1 MADLERRRNEELA
14 RILHQLG
21 WNPERLARE
30 VNLALPARL
39 AISSTAPYKWRDRGM
54 VPRSPHDQAVC
65 EVLSRTL
72 GIAVTYEQLWGRMG
86 GHRGAKILS
95 PRLLTDPWT
104 ADTAQTA
111 LREAATDAGPVRLA
125 DLFRD
130 SDLAEAARRLTTPP
144 PPVAGGDGV
153 LRIAPGLVGELDLG
167 YRSKLRLERS
177 CGGGLVL
184 GPARAELA
192 MVAKL
197 LELGAYDEPL
207 GRALYGAASR
217 LAGLAG
223 WAAYDLG
230 HEAAAQRAFA
240 AALRAAHVSGEH
252 GQGVA
257 VVGGLVVL
265 ATQGAGGRGP
275 DVVTVLAEAVAA
287 AGDAL
292 GPADRALQFGRIA
305 RAYGR
310 RGHGDALA
318 EAAER
323 AFTELGAVG
332 VGTAAGAGRAVAG
345 GAEADGHG
353 GGDGAGPDEVRAD
366 LAGMVGEG
374 YLFLGDHRRAQALLA
389 EAVAGLGPD
398 RARARALL
406 MVRLADS
413 RRRTG
418 DTASAIATADEA
430 RALAAGMQSERVAR
444 ALRDIDAA
452 FRAAAVTVPSSAA
465 TADPAE
471 TATEAAAAAASAGVP
486 GVAEV
491 PGPRDGGAVGGTA
504 AGART
509 GTTRGGAEETAGTA
523 VAV

>member
-30 VNLALPARL
+30 VNLTLPPGL

-54 VPRSPHDQAVC
+54 VPRSPHDQTVC

-86 GHRGAKILS
+86 GNRGAKILS
-95 PRLLTDPWT
+95 PRLLSDPWT

-111 LREAATDAGPVRLA
+111 LREAATDAGPVRLT
-125 DLFRD
+125 DLFRGA
-130 SDLAEAARRLTTPP
+130 DLDQAAGRLATPP
-144 PPVAGGDGV
+144 PPVGGGEGA
-153 LRIAPGLVGELDLG
+153 LRIDPALVGELRLS
-167 YRSKLRLERS
+167 YRSKLRLERA

-197 LELGAYDEPL
+197 LELGGYDEEL
-207 GRALYGAASR
+207 GRALYGTASR
-217 LAGLAG
+217 LARLAG

-230 HEAAAQRAFA
+230 HEAAAQRAFV
-240 AALRAAHVSGEH
+240 AALRAAHLSGDPRL
-252 GQGVA
+252 GVG
-257 VVGGLVVL
+257 VVGCLVVL
-265 ATQGAGGRGP
+265 ATQGGGGRGL
-275 DVVTVLAEAVAA
+275 DAVTVLAGVLEA

-292 GPADRALQFGRIA
+292 GPVDRALQLGRMA

-310 RGHGDALA
+310 RG
-318 EAAER
+318 EPEEIAAAAGR
-323 AFTELGAVG
+323 AFAELGGAFVG
-332 VGTAAGAGRAVAG
+332 SSGAGAAAGPAAGADAGRAVG
-345 GAEADGHG
+345 GRTGAEVAQ
-353 GGDGAGPDEVRAD
+353 ARAD

-374 YLFLGDHRRAQALLA
+374 YLHLGDHRSAQALLT
-389 EAVAGLGPD
+389 EAVAGLGPG

-413 RRRTG
+413 QRRTG
-418 DTASAIATADEA
+418 RLREAADTADRA

-444 ALRDIDAA
+444 ALRDFDAA
-452 FRAAAVTVPSSAA
+452 SRSISP
-465 TADPAE
+465 E
-471 TATEAAAAAASAGVP
+471 EA
-486 GVAEV
+486 
-491 PGPRDGGAVGGTA
+491 
-504 AGART
+504 
-509 GTTRGGAEETAGTA
+509 
-523 VAV
+523 

>member
-21 WNPERLARE
+21 WSPERLARE
-30 VNLALPARL
+30 VNHTLPPGL

-54 VPRSPHDQAVC
+54 VPRSPHDQTVC
-65 EVLSRTL
+65 EVLGRAL

-86 GHRGAKILS
+86 GNRGAKILS
-95 PRLLTDPWT
+95 PHLLTDPWT

-111 LREAATDAGPVRLA
+111 LRDAATDAGPVRLT
-125 DLFRD
+125 DLFR
-130 SDLAEAARRLTTPP
+130 SADLDRAAGRLATPP
-144 PPVAGGDGV
+144 PPVGGGEGA
-153 LRIAPGLVGELDLG
+153 LRIAPALVEELRLSH
-167 YRSKLRLERS
+167 RSKLRLEQA

-192 MVAKL
+192 LVAKL

-207 GRALYGAASR
+207 GRALYGT
-217 LAGLAG
+217 AGRFARLAG

-230 HEAAAQRAFA
+230 HDAAAQRAFV
-240 AALRAAHVSGEH
+240 AALRAAHLSGDRRL
-252 GQGVA
+252 GVG

-265 ATQGAGGRGP
+265 ATQSAGGRG
-275 DVVTVLAEAVAA
+275 LEAVSALAGALEA

-292 GPADRALQFGRIA
+292 DPADRALQLGRIA

-310 RGHGDALA
+310 RGEKDAVR
-318 EAAER
+318 EVAER
-323 AFTELGAVG
+323 AFAELDVAAGPVGGAGAGGPAGGGVG
-332 VGTAAGAGRAVAG
+332 VGGGERGAAGAAG
-345 GAEADGHG
+345 GDATGTARDRG
-353 GGDGAGPDEVRAD
+353 EVRAD

-389 EAVAGLGPD
+389 EAVAGLGAG

-413 RRRTG
+413 QRRTG
-418 DTASAIATADEA
+418 RDREAAATADRA

-444 ALRDIDAA
+444 ALRDFDAA
-452 FRAAAVTVPSSAA
+452 SRTVLP
-465 TADPAE
+465 
-471 TATEAAAAAASAGVP
+471 
-486 GVAEV
+486 
-491 PGPRDGGAVGGTA
+491 GGA
-504 AGART
+504 
-509 GTTRGGAEETAGTA
+509 
-523 VAV
+523 